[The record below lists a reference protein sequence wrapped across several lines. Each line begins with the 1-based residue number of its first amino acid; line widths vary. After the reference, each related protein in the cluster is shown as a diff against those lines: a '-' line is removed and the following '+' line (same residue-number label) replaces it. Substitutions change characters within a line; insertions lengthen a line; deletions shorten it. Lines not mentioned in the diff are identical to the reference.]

1 MKRVLEILL
10 EAHRLKT
17 NECDKEIYQS
27 GQFLDEC
34 GGNPVFEDFDP
45 SEPISRVDSL
55 LYEHM
60 TGNKHLAKVS
70 VSVVKLLLP
79 MSHGQSTVN
88 RGFSV
93 KNKWQLITCQRDRS
107 VPRGLFMVTFNQFE
121 ALSINKS
128 ESNFLYHLDL
138 DRSIF
143 PI

>member
-1 MKRVLEILL
+1 MNVEVILS
-10 EAHRLKT
+10 LKILT
-17 NECDKEIYQS
+17 QV
-27 GQFLDEC
+27 
-34 GGNPVFEDFDP
+34 NP
-45 SEPISRVDSL
+45 SRVDSL

-88 RGFSV
+88 RGFAV
-93 KNKWQLITCQRDRS
+93 NNKWQLRTCQRDRS

-121 ALSINKS
+121 ALSIDKS